1 MIKADLKRFG
11 ASGAFLYLGGAAE
24 ARALLTAEADEIM
37 PRPTTSVGIS
47 VGFTTCDTKCGRVE
61 TFEWV
66 GLVVRMVV
74 VAGRNRKRTSLR
86 IILQTFNDHRSPIL
100 LVQEQA
106 GMD

>member
-74 VAGRNRKRTSLR
+74 VAKVVIAKDQSPNYSADVK
-86 IILQTFNDHRSPIL
+86 RSPIF
-100 LVQEQA
+100 
-106 GMD
+106 